1 MPQTFAE
8 KILAQKAGLKET
20 VPGQIVEICPDVVLS
35 HDNTAPIFGLFQRMG
50 GKKVFDP
57 DMHAVILDHAT
68 PAPSTKHAENHR
80 IIRDFVKEQGIK
92 NFYDVGRG
100 ICHQI
105 LVESGLAL
113 PGEVV
118 LGSDSHTP
126 HAGVMGAFAAG
137 IGRTEMASIWAIG
150 GLWLRVPESMKITVS
165 GKLGEGVTSKDLA
178 LTVIGK
184 LKADAAIYMSVEWYG
199 EAISD
204 LPLSQRATLTN
215 LMAEMGAK
223 NSYIPPDQV
232 VFDFLDGRA
241 RREYQPVY
249 PDEGASY
256 TQDVTFQAGEIE
268 PMVACPH
275 TVDNVKPLSEVR
287 GTKID
292 QAFLGT
298 CTNGRLD
305 DLAAAAAVLE
315 GRRIADGRRMIVIP
329 ASDEVY
335 LAALQA
341 GYLETFIKAGAVIE
355 SPGCGPCMGNHMGV
369 PAEGEVSILALV
381 GEYLG
386 EQGSGNFQVQGRV
399 HRRRFQVA
407 PHGIGFGFLAQV
419 GEVDLPAIAG
429 QAEHIQQVVFQQ
441 AVGRRDLH
449 LSNEQGILTVN
460 QFQGPV
466 HVIGKDA
473 HGQLEAPRLSI
484 VAQFREADVE
494 FMS

>member
-1 MPQTFAE
+1 MAQTFAE
-8 KILAQKAGLKET
+8 KILARKAGLDLV
-20 VPGQIVEICPDVVLS
+20 VPGQIVEITPDVVLS

-50 GKKVFDP
+50 GEKVFDP

-80 IIRDFVKEQGIK
+80 VIREFVREQGIK

-150 GLWLRVPESMKITVS
+150 QLWLRVPESLKITVS
-165 GKLGEGVTSKDLA
+165 GQLGEGVTSKDLA
-178 LTVIGK
+178 LKIIGD
-184 LKADAAIYMSVEWYG
+184 LKADGALYMSVEWHG
-199 EAISD
+199 EAIQD
-204 LPLSQRATLTN
+204 LALSQRATLTN

-223 NSYIPPDQV
+223 NSYIPPDEK
-232 VFDFLDGRA
+232 VFAFLKDRA
-241 RREYQPVY
+241 RRDYEAIY
-249 PDEGASY
+249 PDPDSSY
-256 TQDVTFQAGEIE
+256 AQEIEYDARKIE

-305 DLAAAAAVLE
+305 DLAAAAEVLA
-315 GRRIADGRRMIVIP
+315 GRKIAEGRRMIVIP
-329 ASDEVY
+329 ASEAVY

-341 GYLETFIKAGAVIE
+341 GYLETFLKAGAVVE

-369 PAEGEVSILALV
+369 PAVGEVSISTANR
-381 GEYLG
+381 
-386 EQGSGNFQVQGRV
+386 NFQGRMGTKESEV
-399 HRRRFQVA
+399 YLASPVVVA
-407 PHGIGFGFLAQV
+407 ASAVAGVI
-419 GEVDLPAIAG
+419 ESPAN
-429 QAEHIQQVVFQQ
+429 
-441 AVGRRDLH
+441 L
-449 LSNEQGILTVN
+449 
-460 QFQGPV
+460 
-466 HVIGKDA
+466 
-473 HGQLEAPRLSI
+473 
-484 VAQFREADVE
+484 
-494 FMS
+494 

>member
-1 MPQTFAE
+1 MSQTFAE
-8 KILAQKAGLKET
+8 KILAQKAGLKDT
-20 VPGQIVEICPDVVLS
+20 VPGQIVEIRPDVVLS

-50 GKKVFDP
+50 GEKVFDP

-68 PAPSTKHAENHR
+68 PAPSTKHAENHK
-80 IIRDFVKEQGIK
+80 IIREFVKDQGIS
-92 NFYDVGRG
+92 NFFDVGRG

-150 GLWLRVPESMKITVS
+150 GLWLRVPESMKITVNGRLS
-165 GKLGEGVTSKDLA
+165 QGVTSKDLA

-184 LKADAAIYMSVEWYG
+184 LKADAAIYMSVEWHG
-199 EAISD
+199 EAIGD

-223 NSYIPPDQV
+223 NSYIPPDQK

-241 RREYQPVY
+241 RRAYQAVY
-249 PDEGASY
+249 PDQDASY
-256 TQDVTFQAGEIE
+256 SREVEFDAEQIE
-268 PMVACPH
+268 AMVACPH

-305 DLAAAAAVLE
+305 DLAAAAEVLD
-315 GRRIADGRRMIVIP
+315 GRRIAEGKRMIVIP
-329 ASDEVY
+329 ASEAIY

-341 GYLETFIKAGAVIE
+341 GYIETFIKAGAVVE

-369 PAEGEVSILALV
+369 PAEGEVSISTANRNFRGRMGTKESEVYLASPAV
-381 GEYLG
+381 
-386 EQGSGNFQVQGRV
+386 
-399 HRRRFQVA
+399 VA
-407 PHGIGFGFLAQV
+407 ASAV
-419 GEVDLPAIAG
+419 AG
-429 QAEHIQQVVFQQ
+429 
-441 AVGRRDLH
+441 
-449 LSNEQGILTVN
+449 
-460 QFQGPV
+460 
-466 HVIGKDA
+466 VIESPKN
-473 HGQLEAPRLSI
+473 L
-484 VAQFREADVE
+484 
-494 FMS
+494 